1 MTRPTAPLLDRFAAA
16 GLAVSTAV
24 LSYAGFL
31 HLFGQAGLA
40 ALVGAVVGGFV
51 LGRMHRAA
59 RA

>member
-1 MTRPTAPLLDRFAAA
+1 MLDRIAAA